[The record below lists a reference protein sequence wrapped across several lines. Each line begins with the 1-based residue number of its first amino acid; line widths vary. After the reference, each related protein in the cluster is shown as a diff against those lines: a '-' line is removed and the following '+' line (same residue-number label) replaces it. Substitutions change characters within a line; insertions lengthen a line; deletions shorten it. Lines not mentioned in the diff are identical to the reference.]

1 MSSFLAILPLA
12 ALLACGA
19 DDAAP
24 AVAAPPAAA
33 PAAAPAGQPG
43 EVDVHGLKAAMDAS
57 TALLIDVRTPEEF
70 AEVRAA
76 GAINIPLDQLSARMS
91 EISPAEGATV
101 YLICRSGARSGRATK
116 ALAAAGFAKPTN
128 VAGGTLAWQA
138 AGLPVESG
146 PPSTG
151 DAKVE

>member
-24 AVAAPPAAA
+24 AVAAPPDAA
-33 PAAAPAGQPG
+33 PAAPAGQPG
-43 EVDVHGLKAAMDAS
+43 EIDIPGLKAAMDAG
-57 TALLIDVRTPEEF
+57 TIRLVDVRTPGEF
-70 AEVRAA
+70 AEVRVP
-76 GAINIPLDQLSARMS
+76 GAVNIPLDQLSARMS